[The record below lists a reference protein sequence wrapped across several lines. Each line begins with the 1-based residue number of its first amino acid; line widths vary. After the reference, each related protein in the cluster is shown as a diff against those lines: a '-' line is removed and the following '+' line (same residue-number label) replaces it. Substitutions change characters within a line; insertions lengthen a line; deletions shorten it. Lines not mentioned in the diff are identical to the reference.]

1 LNRRPIPVVAAM
13 FSIAKHANNYVFYVT
28 LIDKTK
34 NEIRFSIDTPCY
46 TQLED

>member
-1 LNRRPIPVVAAM
+1 
-13 FSIAKHANNYVFYVT
+13 